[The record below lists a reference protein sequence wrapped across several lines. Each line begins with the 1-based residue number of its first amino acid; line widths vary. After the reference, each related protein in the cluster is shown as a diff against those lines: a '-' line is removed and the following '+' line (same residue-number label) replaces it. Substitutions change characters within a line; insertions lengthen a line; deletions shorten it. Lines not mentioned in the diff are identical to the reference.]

1 MRGVCGEKLVCLCAV
16 KVCAVRVYAGKTLC
30 VVLSSEYAVKTSVF
44 VCSEGVCAVRGV
56 CGKNFVCRPVIRIC
70 GEN

>member
-44 VCSEGVCAVRGV
+44 VCSEGVCCEGGMREKLCVSSCHQNMR
-56 CGKNFVCRPVIRIC
+56 
-70 GEN
+70 